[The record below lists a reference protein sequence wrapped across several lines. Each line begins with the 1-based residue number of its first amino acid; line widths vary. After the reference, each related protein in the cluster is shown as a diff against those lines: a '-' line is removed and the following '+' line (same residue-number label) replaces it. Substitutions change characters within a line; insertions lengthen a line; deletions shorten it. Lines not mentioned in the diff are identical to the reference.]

1 MNKQRWNERYEAMNH
16 DEPGPASPILR
27 RLVEGST
34 DGLPGGAAPVP
45 TPLEPG
51 AALDLAAGTGRNSIY
66 LARRGWE
73 VTAVDFSDVA
83 VERGRAL
90 SERLGLSVTWR
101 TEDLTAYRPLEA
113 AFDLVCVFYLHLP
126 WDTFSKILKHAA
138 GAVKEKGF
146 LLVVGHDLRNLD
158 EGSGGP
164 QNSEV
169 LYTPTQVAEEVEPL
183 LRVIYAESESNQIDH
198 GDPGRH
204 GASSATQ
211 IDAVVT
217 ARRG

>member
-1 MNKQRWNERYEAMNH
+1 MNKQRWNERYEGMNH
-16 DEPGPASPILR
+16 EETGPASTILR

-34 DGLPGGAAPVP
+34 DGLPGGVAPVP

-101 TEDLTAYRPLEA
+101 SEDLTAYRPPEA
-113 AFDLVCVFYLHLP
+113 AFDLVCLFYLHLP
-126 WDTFSKILKHAA
+126 WDTFSEILKHAA
-138 GAVKEKGF
+138 GAVKERGF
-146 LLVVGHDLRNLD
+146 LLVVGHDLRNLT

-164 QNSEV
+164 QNPDV
-169 LYTPTQVAEEVEPL
+169 LYTPGRIAESIEPL
-183 LRVIYAESESNQIDH
+183 LRVTYAESEANHVDH
-198 GDPGRH
+198 GDPGQR
-204 GASSATQ
+204 GTGFATQ